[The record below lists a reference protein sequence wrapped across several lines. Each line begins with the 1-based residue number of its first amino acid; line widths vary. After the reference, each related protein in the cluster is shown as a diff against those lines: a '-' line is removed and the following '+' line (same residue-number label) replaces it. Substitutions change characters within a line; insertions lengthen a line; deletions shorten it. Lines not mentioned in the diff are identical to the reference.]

1 MEEKCVSLTEDEILL
16 IMEELTEEEISP
28 EELKEIVRFVRTIER
43 HLNK

>member
-1 MEEKCVSLTEDEILL
+1 MRELTEDEILL

>member
-1 MEEKCVSLTEDEILL
+1 MRELTEDEILL

-28 EELKEIVRFVRTIER
+28 EELKEIVKFVRTIER

>member
-1 MEEKCVSLTEDEILL
+1 MRELTEDEILV
-16 IMEELTEEEISP
+16 IMEELTDEEISP